1 MILVAGGDSF
11 IYGAELADENIG
23 RLQFSRST
31 FPALLANSNGLDY
44 QCAAWPGSANN
55 AISRMTMSKCRE
67 LNDQVV
73 VLISWTFVHRYE
85 FRFTYDTLQRNSPW
99 YSINSWSTE
108 DNVENIKKMFN
119 TTDERTIRD
128 HLNHTNAARKTG
140 IFEFAKAFYKHVGND
155 EYYEIY
161 SSLKEIVFMQN
172 YLKLNNIPYMFTAA
186 DLTFKDHSNYVRRQD
201 RYLQDL
207 YNQIDWN
214 CWYFF
219 PAGCEDGQTLTPR
232 GFYQWAI
239 ENKYKIGVTHPLED
253 AHRDAAE
260 LIKEKFNELVKKSI

>member
-11 IYGAELADENIG
+11 IWGAELADENIS

-31 FPALLANSNGLDY
+31 FPALLAKTNNLDY

-55 AISRMTMSKCRE
+55 AISRLTMSKCQE
-67 LNDQVV
+67 LKNNII
-73 VLISWTFVHRYE
+73 VLISWTFTQRYE

-99 YSINSWSTE
+99 YSINSWTTE
-108 DNVENIKKMFN
+108 EDVNIIGKLFN
-119 TTDERTIRD
+119 TTNKYHIQE
-128 HLNHTNAARKTG
+128 HLNHVNAAKTTG
-140 IFEFAKAFYKHVGND
+140 ISDFAKAFYKHVGNS
-155 EYYEIY
+155 EYYELY

-172 YLKLNNIPYMFTAA
+172 YLKINNIPYLFTAA
-186 DLTFKDHSNYVRRQD
+186 DMTFKDHPNYIRSQD
-201 RYLQDL
+201 NYLNDL
-207 YNQIDWN
+207 YNQVDWDS
-214 CWYFF
+214 WYFF
-219 PAGCEDGQTLTPR
+219 PAGTEANQTQGPR

-239 ENKYKIGVTHPLED
+239 ENKYKTGVTHPLEE